1 MHQFRYSRSRF
12 LTMMI
17 ASLAL
22 TAAITFTTY
31 VLLSTFG
38 VRQYTLVTYATGLI
52 FFGFLSAGMIYRFL
66 RKEII
71 LSIHHGGILDVRHS
85 PEVLAWDD
93 IKAIVLE
100 QVEQEQQLRVF
111 FWQTNNGVRQMKVA
125 NAVINIELLD
135 GDAASVVASIERY
148 QPVVRVS
155 GQAQFEEW
163 Q

>member
-1 MHQFRYSRSRF
+1 
-12 LTMMI
+12 MMV

-38 VRQYTLVTYATGLI
+38 VHQYKLFTYATGLI

-100 QVEQEQQLRVF
+100 RVEQEMQLRVF
-111 FWQTNNGVRQMKVA
+111 FWQSTNGVRQMKVT

-135 GDAASVVASIERY
+135 GDAAKIVASIERY

>member
-1 MHQFRYSRSRF
+1 
-12 LTMMI
+12 MMI

-38 VRQYTLVTYATGLI
+38 VRQYKLITYATGLI

-71 LSIHHGGILDVRHS
+71 LSIHHGGILDVRQS
-85 PEVLAWDD
+85 QEVLAWDD

-111 FWQTNNGVRQMKVA
+111 FWQTTNGVRQMKVA

-155 GQAQFEEW
+155 GQAQFKEW